1 MTAIVQAQIESLLRD
16 KMGWSANI
24 LGSKEIGRAVEKR
37 MVERNLADLQ
47 TYLQQLQ
54 TLPQEIEALTELL
67 IVPETWFFRD
77 WEPFVFLEEYVKS
90 EWLLKLN
97 YRPLRLLSVPCS
109 SGEEPY
115 SIAMTLFNI
124 GLMSHQFQID
134 AVDISKTSLDRA
146 REAVYGQNSFRVK
159 NLEFQSRYFTKSE
172 NKYRLQE
179 SVTNAVNFMYGN
191 LVAPNFLSDKT
202 PYDVIFCRNVLIYF
216 DDAARVK
223 AMETLNSLLRN
234 QGLLFLG
241 HAEKGQLLASSFV
254 SVEHPFAFAY
264 RKIEN
269 SNDALKNPQKPPS
282 NNQQIKSPPEFTPRL
297 ERRNNSP
304 QLSEKLPS
312 IKKQNAEII
321 KPETRKFNPVFA
333 SKIVPPNPE
342 KLKTQTSIKPPNSH
356 LETARK
362 LADSG
367 KLSEAANIC
376 ETYLKEHNTS
386 VEAYILLGEV
396 YQGKGMEKQAEQCF
410 QKAIYLA
417 PNNYDALLHLTL
429 LTEHRGDT
437 AKAAVLRQRIQRLE
451 KS

>member
-1 MTAIVQAQIESLLRD
+1 MTAMLQAQIELLLRD
-16 KMGWSANI
+16 NMGWSANI
-24 LGSKEIGRAVEKR
+24 IGSKEIGRAVEKR
-37 MVERNLADLQ
+37 MVERNLTDLQ

-54 TLPQEIEALTELL
+54 ISTQEIEALIELL

-77 WEPFVFLEEYVKS
+77 WEPFVFLEKYVKS

-97 YRPLRLLSVPCS
+97 YRPLRVLSVPCS

-115 SIAMTLFNI
+115 SIAMSLFNA
-124 GLMSHQFQID
+124 GLMSNQFQID

-146 REAVYGQNSFRVK
+146 REAIYGSNSFRVK
-159 NLEFQSRYFTKSE
+159 NLEFQSRYFTQFD
-172 NKYRLQE
+172 NKYHLRD
-179 SVTNAVNFMYGN
+179 SVKNAVNFMYGN
-191 LVAPNFLSDKT
+191 LVAPNFLSDKN

-234 QGLLFLG
+234 EGLLFLG
-241 HAEKGQLLASSFV
+241 HAEQGQLLTSCFISIQ
-254 SVEHPFAFAY
+254 HPFAFAY

-269 SNDALKNPQKPPS
+269 NNSELKNQQKVA
-282 NNQQIKSPPEFTPRL
+282 NKNQQLTSSPEAKSWREQK
-297 ERRNNSP
+297 NNSP
-304 QLSEKLPS
+304 QKSDSLPKS
-312 IKKQNAEII
+312 PKTIEPII
-321 KPETRKFNPVFA
+321 KQE
-333 SKIVPPNPE
+333 NPE
-342 KLKTQTSIKPPNSH
+342 IRTIFTRDTVTPNQEKIKSQPSNQTSNYH
-356 LETARK
+356 LEQARK
-362 LADSG
+362 LADLG
-367 KLSEAANIC
+367 QLSEAASIC
-376 ETYLKEHNTS
+376 ENYLKTHSNS

-429 LTEHRGDT
+429 LAEHRGDT
-437 AKAAVLRQRIQRLE
+437 AKAAALRRRIQRLE